1 MKLEN
6 QVPVSLLSDIDAA
19 VIVSSPENGTIYR
32 MNERAEDIWGKL
44 PETATVREIYG
55 LKPVDY
61 EWYESS
67 KISPY
72 TFEFRTVILRGLE
85 TEVVMDSSF
94 CENRDGDLVRVDTLC
109 PVGCQDYNLC
119 HYKYEHVS
127 VNQTWKYPDGG
138 SKDDMINLIM
148 KAALFIYAAD
158 RCFIFEVDPDINCVM
173 DVYSQSRTGFDDLIA
188 QERVTDTNGISNML
202 KAWENSRTIK
212 QCSYSKQNQSEI
224 LRTQLYNTLDVWNYL
239 IVPFP
244 YRSGIRCFIGVDNY
258 KRFDG
263 CESVLRNLSIL
274 AAGEMLTQRLLGM
287 TECARQLGS
296 TLSHTP
302 ENQIYIHMLGGLT
315 VSTSLGIQQDESFL
329 STLCGTFFIY
339 LLSNRRR
346 IVPVHELAEI
356 LWPDQ
361 LIDNPYNMIKNVAFR
376 TKKMFEGICSL
387 PIIVAGGGTYSINK
401 ELKIW
406 VDTEEFEILCQKAA
420 NTGLPLEKRIE
431 ICRDAVELYKG
442 SALPNFETELW
453 LSAKINYYRV
463 LYNELIR
470 IYISLLKTKGD
481 LNTILRIVA
490 LASEIEELDNSIH
503 MLLLEALIEK
513 KYYRYAKNHFD
524 KIKKQLSQE
533 EEKIFWKMWQ
543 HQV

>member
-6 QVPVSLLSDIDAA
+6 QVLVSLLSDVDVA
-19 VIVSSPENGTIYR
+19 VIVSSPENGTVYR
-32 MNERAEDIWGKL
+32 MNKRAEDILGRL
-44 PETATVREIYG
+44 PEAATVKEIYD
-55 LKPVDY
+55 LTPADE
-61 EWYESS
+61 EWYESCE
-67 KISPY
+67 ISPY
-72 TFEFRTVILRGLE
+72 TFEFRTVILPRTG
-85 TEVVMDSSF
+85 TEVVMDSLF
-94 CENRDGDLVRVDTLC
+94 CENTDGDIVRVDTLC
-109 PVGCQDYNLC
+109 PAGCQDYRLC
-119 HYKYEHVS
+119 HYKYELVS
-127 VNQTWKYPDGG
+127 VNQTWKYPDSG

-173 DVYSQSRTGFDDLIA
+173 DVYSQSRTGFNDLIA
-188 QERVTDTNGISNML
+188 QERVTDTDGIRNML
-202 KAWENSRTIK
+202 VAWENSKTIK

-244 YRSGIRCFIGVDNY
+244 HRSGIRCFLGVDNY
-258 KRFDG
+258 KRFDC

-274 AAGEMLTQRLLGM
+274 AAGEMLAQRLLGM
-287 TECARQLGS
+287 TASARQLGS

-302 ENQIYIHMLGGLT
+302 ENQIYIRMFGGLT
-315 VSTSLGIQQDESFL
+315 VSTNLGIQQDEGIL

-361 LIDNPYNMIKNVAFR
+361 LMDNPYNMIKNVAFR

-420 NTGLPLEKRIE
+420 NTELAVEKRIE
-431 ICRDAVELYKG
+431 ICCDAVKLYKG
-442 SALPNFETELW
+442 SALPNFEAELW

-463 LYNELIR
+463 LYNELIQM
-470 IYISLLKTKGD
+470 YVSLLKTKGD
-481 LNTILRIVA
+481 LNEILRIVS

-503 MLLLEALIEK
+503 ILLLEALIEK

-524 KIKKQLSQE
+524 KIKKQLSLE
-533 EEKIFWKMWQ
+533 EEKIFREMWQ
-543 HQV
+543 H